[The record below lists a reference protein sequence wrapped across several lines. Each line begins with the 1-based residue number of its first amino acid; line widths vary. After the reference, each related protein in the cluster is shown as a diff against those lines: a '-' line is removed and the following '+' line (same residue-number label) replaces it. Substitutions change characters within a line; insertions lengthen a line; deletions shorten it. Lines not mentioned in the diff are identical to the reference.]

1 MKKAVDLEAD
11 LNKWLA
17 KTECSN
23 WLFVLRGRIA
33 RHERALGIG
42 IACTVTIDGNR
53 RSLRID
59 GFGAR
64 GASWARVRVIEA
76 GRE

>member
-1 MKKAVDLEAD
+1 MDLEAD

-42 IACTVTIDGNR
+42 IACTVTIDGNK
-53 RSLRID
+53 RSLRIA

-64 GASWARVRVIEA
+64 GATWARMIMRDTGA
-76 GRE
+76 